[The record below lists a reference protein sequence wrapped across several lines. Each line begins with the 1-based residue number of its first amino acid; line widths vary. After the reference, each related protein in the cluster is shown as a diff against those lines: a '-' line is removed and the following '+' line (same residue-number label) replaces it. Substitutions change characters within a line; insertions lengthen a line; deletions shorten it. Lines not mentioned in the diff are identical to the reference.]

1 MCMCVFGEAG
11 GALKTEFCF
20 GVKCEVTFS
29 TNTPSSTALTHS
41 CSSAGP
47 PPPSPHENAAKSSIA
62 NQRMCGERAHC
73 GDSPLPLRGCSL
85 SHRPFG

>member
-1 MCMCVFGEAG
+1 MLNMTGLWVRWGGGVYVYVCVWRGG

-20 GVKCEVTFS
+20 GVKCEVMFS

-47 PPPSPHENAAKSSIA
+47 PPPLMKMLQS
-62 NQRMCGERAHC
+62 QV
-73 GDSPLPLRGCSL
+73 
-85 SHRPFG
+85 